1 MPCPWL
7 DSYLFWIGTKKAK
20 FSRKVNSRPKCFGPI
35 YVQSIR
41 SLLNL
46 ITNMRWFL
54 KILGSKDNSR
64 TQYNQVC
71 PKCLNNVY
79 IYFCRRMF
87 IMYDPISTSVKS
99 PRTIQGYTLAWDYK
113 WLWTSFKCIKIKS
126 WISMVCFLLHL
137 PVSLNS
143 VGRGNPFLNLPV
155 AGLGLY
161 SRTSVESAVFEAWVP
176 PRTHKSPS
184 GVKTELP

>member
-1 MPCPWL
+1 MTCRPHWSIFIL
-7 DSYLFWIGTKKAK
+7 DPSKSFWIGTKLFGPGSKK
-20 FSRKVNSRPKCFGPI
+20 QNSVEKVNSRPKCFGPI

-46 ITNMRWFL
+46 ITNMHWFL

-99 PRTIQGYTLAWDYK
+99 PHTIQGYTLAEITNDCEQV
-113 WLWTSFKCIKIKS
+113 LN
-126 WISMVCFLLHL
+126 
-137 PVSLNS
+137 VS
-143 VGRGNPFLNLPV
+143 
-155 AGLGLY
+155 
-161 SRTSVESAVFEAWVP
+161 
-176 PRTHKSPS
+176 K
-184 GVKTELP
+184 